1 MLLLERTLP
10 TPAENLA
17 LDEALLNHAEAAP
30 GFAALRMYEAPA
42 PFVVVGYGNAIPA
55 EVNVAACDAAGIPV
69 LRRCSGGGTVVLG
82 PGCLAYALV
91 LPLAGRPELAT
102 ITGANRWIMRRHAA
116 ALTRLLGR
124 PVTVEGHT
132 DLATGGRKFSGNAQ
146 RRRRAALLFHGTVL
160 CRFDLGLV
168 TRLLRHPT
176 VEPAYREGRPH
187 ESFLANLELPPEQVS
202 AAFAAE
208 WDATP
213 SAGPDLSAATAA
225 LVAAQYGSESW
236 TWRGSGG

>member
-17 LDEALLNHAEAAP
+17 LDEALLDHAEAAP
-30 GFAALRMYEAPA
+30 GFAALRVFEAPA

-55 EVNVAACDAAGIPV
+55 EVNVAACDASGIPV

-102 ITGANRWIMRRHAA
+102 ITGANRWIMGRHAA
-116 ALTRLLGR
+116 ALARLLGR

-146 RRRRAALLFHGTVL
+146 RRRRGALLFHGTVL

-168 TRLLRHPT
+168 AHLLRHPT
-176 VEPAYREGRPH
+176 AEPVYRGGRTH
-187 ESFLANLELPPEQVS
+187 ESFLMNLELPPAE
-202 AAFAAE
+202 AAAALAAE
-208 WDATP
+208 WGAAH
-213 SAGPDLSAATAA
+213 SAAPDLSAETAA
-225 LVAAQYGSESW
+225 LVAARYGSAAW
-236 TWRGSGG
+236 VGRGRRG